1 MGTDRNNHN
10 VAPVMLEWQLI
21 YYSIMQF
28 NKQTTTSTDLLV
40 LDTYPITSHCVLTI
54 SNQTSRSID
63 DIHEEFRDH
72 VQPGKPESRFVT
84 PWTMSIFN
92 TYIYIYIYIYI
103 CMYYSIYLYIYKHAI
118 NPKSKFTKPTDDR
131 ASTKNHETFTIFAWI
146 IIPIFFGRVV

>member
-40 LDTYPITSHCVLTI
+40 LDTYPITSPLCPHYI
-54 SNQTSRSID
+54 KPNIPIYRWYSWRISRSCSTWETRKSVCNPMNYEYI
-63 DIHEEFRDH
+63 
-72 VQPGKPESRFVT
+72 Q
-84 PWTMSIFN
+84 
-92 TYIYIYIYIYI
+92 YIYIY
-103 CMYYSIYLYIYKHAI
+103 MYVLFNISIYIYKHAI